1 MKAKLQDAM
10 KYKVMSFQ
18 EAAKALGWTV
28 DEDSDSFSCICG
40 CGESKIEYSGFFGIE
55 VVECQSCGK
64 RVVNCF
70 SPMQTK
76 PGCGA
81 MLDFRQF
88 EVEKDE
94 NGYDKFWIADDG
106 KGGIKNE

>member
-1 MKAKLQDAM
+1 M
-10 KYKVMSFQ
+10 
-18 EAAKALGWTV
+18 
-28 DEDSDSFSCICG
+28 
-40 CGESKIEYSGFFGIE
+40 
-55 VVECQSCGK
+55 ECQSCGK

>member
-1 MKAKLQDAM
+1 
-10 KYKVMSFQ
+10 
-18 EAAKALGWTV
+18 
-28 DEDSDSFSCICG
+28 
-40 CGESKIEYSGFFGIE
+40 
-55 VVECQSCGK
+55 
-64 RVVNCF
+64 
-70 SPMQTK
+70 
-76 PGCGA
+76 

>member
-40 CGESKIEYSGFFGIE
+40 CGDSKIEYSGFLGLRLW
-55 VVECQSCGK
+55 SA
-64 RVVNCF
+64 RV
-70 SPMQTK
+70 
-76 PGCGA
+76 A
-81 MLDFRQF
+81 
-88 EVEKDE
+88 EKE
-94 NGYDKFWIADDG
+94 
-106 KGGIKNE
+106 

>member
-40 CGESKIEYSGFFGIE
+40 CGDSKIEYSGFFGIE

-70 SPMQTK
+70 FFFFTK